1 MSVSPRNTIANFVFA
16 VIASTAALET
26 ASAARNTSVKVL
38 FQGTHWFCHT
48 DPTGWPLADFTAVC
62 SQIEPGGKGD
72 FVEFTLDR
80 KGKMR
85 RKPATKSKPA
95 HLGLRGTL
103 T

>member
-1 MSVSPRNTIANFVFA
+1 MSPRNTIAGFIFA
-16 VIASTAALET
+16 LAALNAALEP
-26 ASAARNTSVKVL
+26 ASAARDTSVKVL

-72 FVEFTLDR
+72 FVEFVLDR

-85 RKPATKSKPA
+85 RKPATKPA
-95 HLGLRGTL
+95 PASLGLRGTIA
-103 T
+103 